1 MAASSQPGGQRSP
14 TNAVNDTLATLE
26 SVVRLDTEATVGD
39 LDLLVRVN
47 KHAAE
52 RYKAMADAAEGLE
65 TDSEYLKSKYAEVN
79 KYIKQV
85 DELDERVSDL
95 EAIVRELEEW
105 AGELEVKVRRI
116 IPRR

>member
-1 MAASSQPGGQRSP
+1 
-14 TNAVNDTLATLE
+14 LE
-26 SVVRLDTEATVGD
+26 NLIRLDTESTVGD

-65 TDSEYLKSKYAEVN
+65 TDSEHLKAKYAEVQ
-79 KYIKQV
+79 KYVKQV
-85 DELDERVSDL
+85 DELDERVTDL

-105 AGELEVKVRRI
+105 TGELGKFSFS
-116 IPRR
+116 

>member
-1 MAASSQPGGQRSP
+1 MAAQRSP

-26 SVVRLDTEATVGD
+26 SLIRLDTEATVGD

-65 TDSEYLKSKYAEVN
+65 TDSDHLRAKYAEVT
-79 KYIKQV
+79 KYVKQV

-95 EAIVRELEEW
+95 EAIVKELEEW
-105 AGELEVKVRRI
+105 TGELEIKLRRI

>member
-1 MAASSQPGGQRSP
+1 MAAQRSP
-14 TNAVNDTLATLE
+14 TSAVNDTLATLE
-26 SVVRLDTEATVGD
+26 SLIRLDTEATVGD

-65 TDSEYLKSKYAEVN
+65 TDSEHLRVKYAEVT
-79 KYIKQV
+79 KYVKQV

-95 EAIVRELEEW
+95 EAIVKELEEW
-105 AGELEVKVRRI
+105 TGELEIKLRRI
-116 IPRR
+116 VPRR